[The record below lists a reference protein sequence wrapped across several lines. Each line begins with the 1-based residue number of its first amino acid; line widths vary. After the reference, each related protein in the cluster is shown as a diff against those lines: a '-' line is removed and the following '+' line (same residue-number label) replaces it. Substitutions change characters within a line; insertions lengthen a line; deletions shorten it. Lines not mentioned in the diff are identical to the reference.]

1 MQVKNILPAA
11 QRRLVIIKIDALLI
25 DAARMLNGPQS
36 NLVVVCDSGGKMA
49 GVITKTD
56 VVNRISHCAGG
67 SCRMAASHVMSREVT
82 FCRPDDRLHDVWRV
96 FNQQGLKNI
105 PVVDPGSKPV
115 GVLNVRDVL
124 QVLLEDVQYEEQL
137 LRDYVMGVGYH

>member
-1 MQVKNILPAA
+1 MQVNNILPAA
-11 QRRLVIIKIDALLI
+11 QLRLVTITVDALLI
-25 DAARMLNGPQS
+25 DAAKMLNGSQS

-56 VVNRISHCAGG
+56 VVSRISHCAGG
-67 SCRMAASHVMSREVT
+67 GCRMAASHVMSREVT
-82 FCRPDDRLHDVWRV
+82 FCRPDDRLHDIWTVIH
-96 FNQQGLKNI
+96 QQGLKNI
-105 PVVDPGSKPV
+105 PVVGPESKPV
-115 GVLNVRDVL
+115 GVVNARDVL